1 MFLLK
6 LAEIKQVLFFVFLLF
21 HCMYYYRF
29 NMTDKIGDASIAAE
43 IIIFLFWN

>member
-21 HCMYYYRF
+21 YCMYYYRF
-29 NMTDKIGDASIAAE
+29 NMTDKIGDASIASE
-43 IIIFLFWN
+43 IIFLFWN